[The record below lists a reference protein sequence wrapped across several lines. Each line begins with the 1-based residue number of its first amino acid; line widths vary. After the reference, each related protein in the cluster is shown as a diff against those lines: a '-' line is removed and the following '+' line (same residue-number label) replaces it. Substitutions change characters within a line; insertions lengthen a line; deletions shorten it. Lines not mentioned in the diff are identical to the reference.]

1 MKLTVN
7 RETILDILEKVV
19 GAVEPKST
27 TPVLSNVLLSVSDK
41 GMVITGTDLDT
52 EMTGYMD
59 NTGVEEHGETTVS
72 AKKLLDICK
81 ALPSDS
87 ILKLSSR
94 ESHLI
99 IDSSRSHFELATLPA
114 EDFPVL
120 DSLTFDSSIKLPED
134 VLLSHV
140 QDTAF
145 AMASQDV
152 RYYLNGML
160 FSVEGSKIQVA
171 ATDGHRLACS
181 TSYNTDNVSE
191 EASIGIII
199 PRKSVHELSRL
210 LASDCKTLVEVQL
223 SQNHIRIQK
232 DNYRF
237 TSKLIDGKYPDYQA
251 AIPSSSINVLE
262 LDRLQ
267 FKDALN
273 RVAILSNSKFRGVL
287 LKLKSGTLILESS
300 NPDRETAEES
310 IDIAYEGELFEVGF
324 NVNYLLDAINHVE
337 GDIVL
342 LELNDVNSSTV
353 IRSPESSDVIN
364 VVMPVRL

>member
-7 RETILDILEKVV
+7 RETILELLEKVV

-41 GMVITGTDLDT
+41 GMIITGTDLDT

-59 NTGVEEHGETTVS
+59 NTGVEESGETTVS

-87 ILKLSSR
+87 LLKFTSR
-94 ESHLI
+94 DNHLI
-99 IDSSRSHFELATLPA
+99 IDSARSHFELATLPA

-120 DSLTFDSSIKLPED
+120 DSLIFDSSIKLPEN
-134 VLLSHV
+134 VLLSHI
-140 QDTAF
+140 QNTAF

-160 FSVEGSKIQVA
+160 FSVEGTKIQVA

-181 TSYNTDNVSE
+181 TTYNADESE
-191 EASIGIII
+191 APSIGIII

-210 LASDCKTLVEVQL
+210 LSSDCKTSVEVQL

-251 AIPSSSINVLE
+251 AIPNSAVNTLE

-287 LKLKSGTLILESS
+287 LKLKSGTLLLESS

-337 GDIVL
+337 GDVVL
-342 LELNDVNSSTV
+342 VELNDVNSSTV
-353 IRSPESSDVIN
+353 IRSPASADVIN
-364 VVMPVRL
+364 VVMPVKL